1 MVCRNGTS
9 HLAEIVV
16 LPVLT
21 LMLAI
26 SVTVFIYIYR
36 KKIPYIR
43 GKCNAECIWNWLQ
56 PSFLKHT
63 THVTL

>member
-9 HLAEIVV
+9 HLAETVV
-16 LPVLT
+16 LPMLT

-26 SVTVFIYIYR
+26 SVIVFIYIYR

-43 GKCNAECIWNWLQ
+43 GKCNAECIWN
-56 PSFLKHT
+56 
-63 THVTL
+63 

>member
-16 LPVLT
+16 LPMLT

-26 SVTVFIYIYR
+26 SVTVLYKYI
-36 KKIPYIR
+36 
-43 GKCNAECIWNWLQ
+43 
-56 PSFLKHT
+56 
-63 THVTL
+63 TLINCFKNMEYFFQAGINPIVFGVDS